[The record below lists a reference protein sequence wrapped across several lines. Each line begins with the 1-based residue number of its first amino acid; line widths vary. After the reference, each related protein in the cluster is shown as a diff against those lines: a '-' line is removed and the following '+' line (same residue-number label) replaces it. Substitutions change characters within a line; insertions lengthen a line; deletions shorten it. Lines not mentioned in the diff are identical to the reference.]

1 MTKQTRKA
9 RPRLRR
15 SSGRLLA
22 TGALACAVLLSSTAC
37 SKGGRDYA
45 VPGDLCGV
53 AVDSQLVSPLLP
65 DGKKL
70 TQRSS
75 DAGATSRRCRVSV
88 DDNLVLYISSDLV
101 SPDTD
106 PLKVQDRGLQRLGHP
121 APADI
126 GDAARVADRGAM
138 AVADCTTG
146 GDKKRIATLIQ
157 LGKEHPEDTSQ
168 RRKDL
173 TQLLRAYLPKAM
185 ADLDCRKA

>member
-9 RPRLRR
+9 RSRPRR

-22 TGALACAVLLSSTAC
+22 TGTVACAVLLSSAAC
-37 SKGGRDYA
+37 SQGGRDYA

-53 AVDSQLVSPLLP
+53 TVDSKLVAPLLP

-75 DAGATSRRCRVSV
+75 DAGATSPRCRVSV
-88 DDNLVLYISSDLV
+88 DGDLVLYISSDLV

-121 APADI
+121 SPADI

-138 AVADCTTG
+138 AVADCTRAG
-146 GDKKRIATLIQ
+146 GRKRIATLIQ
-157 LGKEHPEDTSQ
+157 LEQEHPEDSSR

-185 ADLDCRKA
+185 AVLECDTA

>member
-1 MTKQTRKA
+1 MTQQIRKA

-22 TGALACAVLLSSTAC
+22 TGTVACAVILSSTAC
-37 SKGGRDYA
+37 SGGGRDYA

-53 AVDSQLVSPLLP
+53 TVDSKLISPLLP

-75 DAGATSRRCRVSV
+75 DAGATSPRCRVSV
-88 DDNLVLYISSDLV
+88 DDNLVLYVSSDLV
-101 SPDTD
+101 PPGTD

-121 APADI
+121 SPADV

-138 AVADCTTG
+138 AVADCTRRG
-146 GDKKRIATLIQ
+146 GKERIATLIQ
-157 LGKEHPEDTSQ
+157 LEKEHPKDASQ

-185 ADLDCRKA
+185 ADLDCSKT